1 MEDFDVSP
9 SPILADLFQPHE
21 FDQIVPDMFPTPI
34 IISDDD
40 TEPDDAVPT
49 PFIVI
54 SDDETNADDLVP
66 QMPTVAPP
74 SPITIWS
81 TGTTGDTPSYDPAE
95 DQGTSTPT
103 PDVSTPSYGP
113 LPLSPGLPD
122 PTLSP
127 AIDIHYEMG
136 LEGFYDLPMESIGDS
151 HDDPLLYYPDIMI
164 PDEPANYQS
173 MESVGHPDDD
183 PFLYDPDVMMMD
195 QPLPQP
201 ADLSFS
207 HTIPASGEPSS
218 FPPMEPSTTYSPL
231 SQPFYDYG
239 EPSSFPTM
247 EVPMTELPFY
257 QTTYQTGG
265 PSSLPAM
272 DASFDLGGSA
282 SSGDPYA
289 PQSYHY
295 GQGSNV
301 FGVRAGYVDP
311 HGFPYHT
318 YLGGSDLYPRC
329 FTCGGIGHST
339 GVCTSY
345 DEPAA
350 IPYLHSAQP
359 AGDSS
364 EWGYCPNCDMLL
376 YIWRS

>member
-1 MEDFDVSP
+1 MEDFDISP

-95 DQGTSTPT
+95 DQGTSPPT

-231 SQPFYDYG
+231 SQPFYDNE

-247 EVPMTELPFY
+247 EVPMTEI
-257 QTTYQTGG
+257 
-265 PSSLPAM
+265 
-272 DASFDLGGSA
+272 
-282 SSGDPYA
+282 
-289 PQSYHY
+289 
-295 GQGSNV
+295 
-301 FGVRAGYVDP
+301 
-311 HGFPYHT
+311 
-318 YLGGSDLYPRC
+318 C
-329 FTCGGIGHST
+329 FF
-339 GVCTSY
+339 
-345 DEPAA
+345 
-350 IPYLHSAQP
+350 
-359 AGDSS
+359 
-364 EWGYCPNCDMLL
+364 W
-376 YIWRS
+376 